1 MFRVTTIVL
10 LLTLATCQLGI
21 PTPVFIHL
29 FLAMVV
35 ATLDLENR
43 NVQNAHKKKESA
55 SVNAIHMFTC
65 LTSPVALLDI
75 EVYEA
80 TGTVCADTGA
90 SQSIGGEL
98 MFKFLRN
105 REQKFSE
112 FHLAMCLADGQQ
124 STSLVHKATVPIT
137 VGERT
142 FQIDLIFCHM
152 QR

>member
-1 MFRVTTIVL
+1 
-10 LLTLATCQLGI
+10 
-21 PTPVFIHL
+21 
-29 FLAMVV
+29 MVV

-65 LTSPVALLDI
+65 LTSPLALLAI

-90 SQSIGGEL
+90 SQSLGGEL

-105 REQKFSE
+105 RGQKFSE

-124 STSLVHKATVPIT
+124 STSLVQKATVPIT
-137 VGERT
+137 VGGRT

-152 QR
+152 QKVTALF